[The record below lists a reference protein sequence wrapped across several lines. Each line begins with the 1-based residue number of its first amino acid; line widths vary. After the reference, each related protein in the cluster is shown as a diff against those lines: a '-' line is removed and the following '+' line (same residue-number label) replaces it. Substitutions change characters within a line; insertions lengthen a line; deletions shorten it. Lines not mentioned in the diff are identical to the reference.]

1 MSVCHQVHATE
12 SQTRSWFWFSAYIH
26 EPPTTCCWGK
36 EEEDHSCWAW
46 CPNKAMKFQSNAF
59 ESQHISSIYP
69 VSFVYAV
76 CKWTTVVSTAITRFS
91 CRRDAGRWVAVKSAR
106 WTAGSQVGVCDRTLS
121 DPKEWTFSF
130 AVAHQICEPTHQRL
144 SHFNKGS
151 EGGNVNVFIRCRQ
164 TYDHLEQW
172 PEGHLWPATHP
183 FVTPKLLSFITCFA
197 YANVSPSCQ
206 HKWLLQRMKKM
217 YFVQFWSSFHVDTSP
232 AVRAE
237 TEWKMSCSKFT
248 AGAPCSSVLSR
259 CSTAAR
265 LALSPRNKLSE
276 QPRRFCMLSKRILA
290 DESHPPAEFCELRE
304 SPTLPKYNLLNHS
317 SNTLEAIE
325 LHYIFFLL
333 KWWFWLLWKT
343 PCCSDTTAVARHPTS
358 AAREWASGRK
368 GSRG

>member
-76 CKWTTVVSTAITRFS
+76 CKWTTAVSTAITRFS

-121 DPKEWTFSF
+121 DPKEWTSSF
-130 AVAHQICEPTHQRL
+130 AVTHQICEPTHQRL

-172 PEGHLWPATHP
+172 PEGHLWPATRL
-183 FVTPKLLSFITCFA
+183 FVTPKLLSFITCFVCHHP
-197 YANVSPSCQ
+197 VSTSGFCSGWKKCISFSFGAVSMLILHQQYEPRLDEKCHVPS
-206 HKWLLQRMKKM
+206 
-217 YFVQFWSSFHVDTSP
+217 SP
-232 AVRAE
+232 QELHAPV
-237 TEWKMSCSKFT
+237 CL
-248 AGAPCSSVLSR
+248 AGAQPPLDWLCPREINWVSSRGGSVCSPKEYWL
-259 CSTAAR
+259 
-265 LALSPRNKLSE
+265 
-276 QPRRFCMLSKRILA
+276 M
-290 DESHPPAEFCELRE
+290 
-304 SPTLPKYNLLNHS
+304 SPTLQRNS
-317 SNTLEAIE
+317 VS
-325 LHYIFFLL
+325 
-333 KWWFWLLWKT
+333 
-343 PCCSDTTAVARHPTS
+343 
-358 AAREWASGRK
+358 
-368 GSRG
+368 